1 MCCNDYSFSKC
12 SKLADVYIDNDENN
26 IRLTEENTWWN
37 GYGWTTTQAWNYNTY
52 AYVHFNDCTHAISVI
67 INNKQDYTTM
77 SALAYNYDMKIA
89 NAIYPYLVQHGVAET
104 LDKSAVMNYL
114 KEWFIVPSEEMRTAK
129 GKYVPNLGTDS
140 EKSEAFKKQFIKK
153 IFGVSGK

>member
-1 MCCNDYSFSKC
+1 
-12 SKLADVYIDNDENN
+12 
-26 IRLTEENTWWN
+26 
-37 GYGWTTTQAWNYNTY
+37 
-52 AYVHFNDCTHAISVI
+52 
-67 INNKQDYTTM
+67 
-77 SALAYNYDMKIA
+77 
-89 NAIYPYLVQHGVAET
+89 
-104 LDKSAVMNYL
+104 MNYL